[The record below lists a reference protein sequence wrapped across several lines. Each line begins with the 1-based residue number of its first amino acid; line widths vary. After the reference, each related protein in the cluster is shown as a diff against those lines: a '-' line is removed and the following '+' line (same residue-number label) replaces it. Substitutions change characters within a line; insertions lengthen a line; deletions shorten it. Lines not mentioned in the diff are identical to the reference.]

1 MEKAHL
7 HECILESFDYN
18 GITTD
23 LVEWDESIWCGK
35 VGYAVDNIDEPD
47 VEKIMNAFMAV
58 SASAVVPNK
67 REEYWNVCMS
77 LNYLSD
83 KRPNGVFFG
92 FRVETDEQPDCYD
105 LIKVPRA
112 LFMRVK
118 ICDETF
124 KALGVEPWTGGI
136 PPYEWIGEYIAP
148 KFGYKYG
155 ADSYPIFEYSG
166 HSKTNDSVEV
176 CYLYVPV
183 QKT

>member
-67 REEYWNVCMS
+67 RE
-77 LNYLSD
+77 
-83 KRPNGVFFG
+83 
-92 FRVETDEQPDCYD
+92 
-105 LIKVPRA
+105 
-112 LFMRVK
+112 
-118 ICDETF
+118 
-124 KALGVEPWTGGI
+124 
-136 PPYEWIGEYIAP
+136 
-148 KFGYKYG
+148 
-155 ADSYPIFEYSG
+155 
-166 HSKTNDSVEV
+166 
-176 CYLYVPV
+176 
-183 QKT
+183 